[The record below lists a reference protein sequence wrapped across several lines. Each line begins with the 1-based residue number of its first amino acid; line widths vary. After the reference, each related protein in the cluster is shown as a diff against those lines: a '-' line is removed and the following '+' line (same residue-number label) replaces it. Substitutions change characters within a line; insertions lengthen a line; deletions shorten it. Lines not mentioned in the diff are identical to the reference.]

1 MEDRLNRFRQ
11 RGRFRNSFRGRQSGQ
26 PDQPQGGQ
34 PTEAAAAMIDST
46 ADDVFLDDTLASWE
60 ELKALEEEEKY
71 TRFCLAKDRLDSEN
85 Y

>member
-1 MEDRLNRFRQ
+1 
-11 RGRFRNSFRGRQSGQ
+11 
-26 PDQPQGGQ
+26 
-34 PTEAAAAMIDST
+34 MIEST
-46 ADDVFLDDTLASWE
+46 TDDVFLDDTLASWE